1 MNGMYMNT
9 PNTRSAAC
17 SNAPTQFV
25 ARNPDI
31 TSGVVHGILT
41 PEHIGTKFIAIA
53 KYDITMFIVGTNMN
67 GTNIAGFKTIG
78 KPNNIGSFIPN
89 IPGTN
94 DILPRFFIR
103 FDLQNNNIAITSDNV
118 EPAPPNVANKSWNC
132 WHII

>member
-1 MNGMYMNT
+1 
-9 PNTRSAAC
+9 
-17 SNAPTQFV
+17 
-25 ARNPDI
+25 
-31 TSGVVHGILT
+31 
-41 PEHIGTKFIAIA
+41 
-53 KYDITMFIVGTNMN
+53 MN